1 MFDMASTDIKR
12 APLSALLGTAGA
24 SLSSAQADLG
34 IGVGVSSGMLMS
46 DATLEIKAAISRSS
60 NGELEVEPLSS
71 AHLNGA
77 LNASAVS
84 TIRVNFVATASAP
97 PLATGNTPVHPPVR
111 SREEIIKIFRG
122 RDDLQRL
129 EKIMG
134 ELDIHA
140 SYLSENKRWLV
151 KATDPR
157 GQLIREQLIMD

>member
-1 MFDMASTDIKR
+1 MASTDIKR

-34 IGVGVSSGMLMS
+34 IGVGVASGMLMS
-46 DATLEIKAAISRSS
+46 DATLEIKAAISRTG
-60 NGELEVEPLSS
+60 NGELEIEPLSS
-71 AHLNGA
+71 AHLSGA

-97 PLATGNTPVHPPVR
+97 AVGAANTPAHPPVR
-111 SREEIIKIFRG
+111 SREEIIKIFRE

-140 SYLSENKRWLV
+140 SYLSENQRWLL
-151 KATDPR
+151 KASDSSGR
-157 GQLIREQLIMD
+157 LIREQLIMD

>member
-1 MFDMASTDIKR
+1 MASTDIKR
-12 APLSALLGTAGA
+12 APLSALLGPAGT
-24 SLSSAQADLG
+24 SLTSAQMDLG
-34 IGVGVSSGMLMS
+34 IAAGVSSSMLMS

-84 TIRVNFVATASAP
+84 TIRVNFVATANAP
-97 PLATGNTPVHPPVR
+97 ASGVGNTPGDTPIR
-111 SREEIIKIFRG
+111 SREEIIKNFRE

-151 KATDPR
+151 KAVGPG